1 MGGKAAFTVVH
12 SCGHSW
18 SHDLSAKPGAERSGF
33 ARLLAWTPCD
43 KCSGLTRDS
52 EESTPALETEAVP
65 DRSLATGR

>member
-1 MGGKAAFTVVH
+1 MGDKAAFTVVH

-18 SHDLSAKPGAERSGF
+18 SHDLSAKLAAERSGF

-52 EESTPALETEAVP
+52 QESTPDPEVEEAPDPSLVTE
-65 DRSLATGR
+65 R